1 MILRCKFD
9 KYINNNYH
17 LLRLVDVLSIY
28 KNFLFAYQF
37 PPWEKWKA
45 SLLPFSKTKRS
56 EAFRIREDSRLL
68 YYRYR
73 WFRLSWI
80 EYPQCRLLLIWTAK
94 KSPQIIFN
102 PTTLAA
108 LSTSTSCR
116 NLFLRRNSIRSATI
130 SADNKLH
137 GFSFYSQSRLFIH
150 MWIM

>member
-56 EAFRIREDSRLL
+56 EAFRIREDSILL

-73 WFRLSWI
+73 WFDWI
-80 EYPQCRLLLIWTAK
+80 SSVSSFINLDGEKEPPDNIQSNYPCRPLYIYFVQELI
-94 KSPQIIFN
+94 
-102 PTTLAA
+102 
-108 LSTSTSCR
+108 STE
-116 NLFLRRNSIRSATI
+116 
-130 SADNKLH
+130 KLH
-137 GFSFYSQSRLFIH
+137 PKRYNIRRQ
-150 MWIM
+150 